1 MKIRVWIVQYF
12 GPSPTQY
19 KSGPTPSSTK
29 GKKCAVLFLPSK
41 VRFACSLSLSLSLQ
55 TRVSDMATEAKP
67 ITLKLL
73 IDTVSRNVLFAE
85 AGKDFVD
92 FLFGFLQLPLASI
105 LSLFGNHS
113 MSAPGSLT
121 KIYNSVQDLSNDYFQ
136 TNQTKDPILR
146 PKSASSNTKHTLLLN
161 QLAEGYVGSSSKNE
175 VEGYVKGVV
184 TYMVMDDLTVKP
196 MSTISG
202 FTLLN
207 TLKIKDL
214 GSLEEKNV
222 EIDMD
227 KVWFP
232 NCEFLGVFWCL
243 NID

>member
-1 MKIRVWIVQYF
+1 
-12 GPSPTQY
+12 
-19 KSGPTPSSTK
+19 
-29 GKKCAVLFLPSK
+29 
-41 VRFACSLSLSLSLQ
+41 
-55 TRVSDMATEAKP
+55 MATEAKP

-227 KVWFP
+227 KGLKLLKASFESTTVLTDV
-232 NCEFLGVFWCL
+232 FLPPVVLFS
-243 NID
+243 D